1 MLKITLLTEDSALP
15 DTYYTAEHGLCL
27 FIETGGKRILFD
39 TGCSDAFIKNAALMG
54 VDLTELDAVAI
65 SHGHYDHTWGL
76 GSLIRYYESRGVT
89 KKPLLLSHP
98 DAFIRKRWENR
109 EIGIMLGKDILSA
122 FFELR
127 LARGPVKITDELL
140 WLGEIPRKI
149 EPARAVGKRLLN
161 GREEDDFLS
170 DDTAMAYSGGDGLV
184 VITGC
189 SHSGI
194 CNIVDYSMKQT
205 GKNKIADIIGGLH
218 LLDEDGEKL
227 RKMGEWLA
235 GHSPESVHACHCTDF
250 QAKMALAG
258 FVPLKTAGTGT
269 RLEYN

>member
-1 MLKITLLTEDSALP
+1 MLRITLLTEDSALP

-27 FIETGGKRILFD
+27 FIETGGKKILFD
-39 TGCSDAFIKNAALMG
+39 TGYSDAFIKNAALMDI
-54 VDLTELDAVAI
+54 DLTDLDAVAI
-65 SHGHYDHTWGL
+65 SHGHNDHTWGL
-76 GSLIRYYESRGVT
+76 VSLIRYYESKGVT
-89 KKPLLLSHP
+89 KKPLLIAHP
-98 DAFIRKRWENR
+98 EAFIRKRSKNR
-109 EIGIMLGKDILSA
+109 EIGMTLSTDILGA

-127 LARGPVKITDELL
+127 PARGPEKITDGLL

-149 EPARAVGKRLLN
+149 EPPKAFGKKVVN

-170 DDTAMAYSGGDGLV
+170 DDTAIAYSGSDGLV

-189 SHSGI
+189 SHSGV
-194 CNIVDYSMKQT
+194 CNIVEYSIKLT
-205 GKNKIADIIGGLH
+205 GENKIVDIIGGFH

-227 RKMGEWLA
+227 REIGERLA
-235 GHSPESVHACHCTDF
+235 GYSPEAVHACHCTDF

-269 RLEYN
+269 RLEYH